1 MILTARSASRVNR
14 MPESATMR
22 IADIAAKLRRE
33 GKDVISFSLG
43 EPDFETP
50 ENIKSAAKT
59 ALDRGETHYTQASG
73 ILELR
78 EAIAT
83 KLKQENGL
91 EVYAKDVLVTTGA
104 KQAIFE
110 AICSLIDEGDDVL
123 LFDPAWVSY
132 EAIVTFSGGR
142 PVRVPVFKQ
151 DSFVPSDFQEHLT
164 SKTKLLILN
173 SPCNPTGAVYPEEV
187 IARIAEIA
195 EDHAF
200 FVLSDEVYEKII
212 YGATHCSIG
221 SLVPE
226 QTITINGFSKAYAMT
241 GWRLGY
247 AVAPERILQDML
259 KIQQHSVSNAT
270 SFVQYAGVE
279 ALRGDQHT
287 VSAMVEEFEE
297 RRDLMIGGLADI
309 GIECPRPQ
317 GAFYAFADTSRFGTS
332 VEVAEWLLKDAQ
344 VAVTPGSAFGPN
356 GEGFIRLSYATSRE
370 NIEDGIKRLG
380 EVIQA
385 RAVST

>member
-1 MILTARSASRVNR
+1 MFLTSRSASRVNR

-22 IADIAAKLRRE
+22 ITDIAAKLRRE

-50 ENIKSAAKT
+50 ENIKSSAKS
-59 ALDRGETHYTQASG
+59 ALDRGETHYTQGSG
-73 ILELR
+73 IPELR

-83 KLKQENGL
+83 KLTQENGL
-91 EVYAKDVLVTTGA
+91 GVNAKDVLVTPGA

-110 AICSLIDEGDDVL
+110 AICSLIEEGDDVL

-132 EAIVTFSGGR
+132 EAIITFSGGR
-142 PVRVPVFKQ
+142 PVRIPVFAR
-151 DSFVPSDFQEHLT
+151 DSYVPSDFQEYIT

-173 SPCNPTGAVYPEEV
+173 SPCNPTGAVYSEEV
-187 IARIAEIA
+187 IASIAQIA

-221 SLVPE
+221 SLIPE

-247 AVAPERILQDML
+247 AVAPEFILHNML

-287 VSAMVEEFEE
+287 VSAMVEEFKE
-297 RRDLMIGGLADI
+297 RRDLIISELAAI
-309 GIECPRPQ
+309 GIKCPCPQ
-317 GAFYAFADTSRFGTS
+317 GAFYAFADTSQFGTS
-332 VEVAEWLLKDAQ
+332 VEVAEWLLRDAR

-356 GEGFIRLSYATSRE
+356 GEGCIRLSYATSRE
-370 NIEDGIKRLG
+370 NIERGIKRIEEAIRAR
-380 EVIQA
+380 EVN
-385 RAVST
+385 T